1 MKRNRKNTCNI
12 NEYHI
17 STLNARAS
25 SDIDIHI
32 TVEMQYFTSKKYCL
46 LFEELFNMS
55 ASSSDLYTYI
65 A

>member
-1 MKRNRKNTCNI
+1 MCNI
-12 NEYHI
+12 NKYHI

-25 SDIDIHI
+25 SEIDIHI
-32 TVEMQYFTSKKYCL
+32 TVEMQYFTTKKYCSL
-46 LFEELFNMS
+46 LKELFNMS